1 MQTSLLLDQSDND
14 LATPAG
20 FRLQRFET
28 LNWGTFD
35 KHIWTLDLRGGIAL
49 LTGAN
54 GSGKSTLVDGLLTL
68 LVPNKRRN
76 YNQASSSTGKRERDE
91 KSYVQGAYGRT
102 RSEESY
108 GSKPKLLREK
118 STLSVL
124 LACFSDR
131 FAKQDVTLA
140 QVLWME
146 DGAVKKF
153 FVIADAEFNIATH
166 FSQSKRILDLKK
178 QLIANN
184 AEVFTEFS
192 KYSQQ
197 FRKRFGLQSEKALDL
212 FNQTV
217 SIKEIGGLNDFVR
230 NHMLEKTDVQTKIK
244 ELQES
249 YENLTV
255 SHAAIQKARKQLE
268 ALQPITNEAEKYTK
282 SQKEVAALQNA
293 QSIATAFFATKKLH
307 LLTQELQT
315 ITYKLTQLQHQRSES
330 DLRLDTLRQKEK
342 DLDYSIK
349 QDDVGRQLQELTRQ
363 LEQYQKEVNSKKKQA
378 DEYDRLAQK
387 LNFPKY
393 GNRDTFYGSISK
405 GDSLKQELD
414 EALATLETERDNQK
428 LLYADLQK
436 QQIHLKEELK
446 SLRSRKSQIPAKNL
460 DIRDRLAHALGLE
473 INDLPFIGE
482 LLQVRPDVQEW
493 EGAIERLLRSF
504 GLCILVSDNNY
515 QKVNSYVN
523 RTNLRGRLIY
533 YRVTPSPANPMQRA
547 FDPQQIPHKLDIK
560 QENQNFYQWVREQL
574 GKQFNYVCCDIDEQF
589 QHELRA
595 ITRSGLIKH
604 IGERHDKD
612 DRSQIGDRSQ
622 YILGWNNISKIQ
634 ALETKLQEINQQLVP
649 ISTKIKSLENQ
660 RQQRQDQSSIL
671 QIFMK
676 LQDFTEIDWRAIEVE
691 RLLIQEQKQQ
701 LEASS
706 NRLKQLEAQ
715 LTSTRNEIK
724 QAEIDKDQ
732 LIGEIRSLEDRQR
745 TYKKDQQQCEVKA
758 KSALDADIE
767 MFEKLMAK
775 ALKQYAL
782 TMETIF
788 EDENNLREQLQQQL
802 RQKEKQQE
810 SSRNSIVRQMVAFKN
825 MFVETTSEMGADID
839 YLDEYLKLKAQIEK
853 DDLPKH
859 EQRFKQLMNEKVI
872 TNIVIFK
879 NALDSHE
886 REIQNAINELNE
898 SLQTINYTESTY
910 IKLCYDAN
918 RSPQIWDFKEDLKV
932 CLGNVAR
939 QTAED
944 NEERFVNIQ
953 TRLIERFKADD
964 KWTNL
969 VADVRNWLE
978 FSVSERYI
986 SDRSEKE
993 HHTDSSGKSG
1003 GQKVKLAYTILASA
1017 IAYQFGLNQVSGK
1030 KKSFR
1035 FVVIDEAFSKSD
1047 DSNARYA
1054 MELFKNLNLQ
1064 LLVVTPKDKINVI
1077 ERYISSLH
1085 FVSNRSD
1092 GDFSSITSISIEDY
1106 QKQRQQTFSVNN
1118 NDQSY

>member
-1 MQTSLLLDQSDND
+1 MQTSLLLDQSEND
-14 LATPAG
+14 LAMPAG

-118 STLSVL
+118 GTLSVL
-124 LACFSDR
+124 LAYFSDR
-131 FAKQDVTLA
+131 FSKQDVTLA
-140 QVLWME
+140 QVLWIE

-153 FVIADAEFNIATH
+153 FVIADAELTIATH
-166 FSQSKRILDLKK
+166 FSQSKRIPDLKK

-184 AEVFTEFS
+184 ADVFTEFS

-255 SHAAIQKARKQLE
+255 SHAAIQKAQKQLE
-268 ALQPITNEAEKYTK
+268 ALQPITDEAEKYTK
-282 SQKEVAALQNA
+282 SQKEVATLQNA
-293 QSIATAFFATKKLH
+293 QSTATAFFATKKLH
-307 LLTQELQT
+307 LLTQELQA
-315 ITYKLTQLQHQRSES
+315 IAHKLTQLQHQRSES
-330 DLRLDTLRQKEK
+330 DRRLDALRQKEK

-363 LEQYQKEVNSKKKQA
+363 LEQSQKEVNSKKKQA

-393 GNRDTFYGSISK
+393 SDRDIFYGSITK
-405 GDSLKQELD
+405 GDSLKKEID
-414 EALATLETERDNQK
+414 EALATVEIERDNQK
-428 LLYADLQK
+428 LLDADLKK
-436 QQIHLKEELK
+436 QQTDLKAELQ
-446 SLRSRKSQIPAKNL
+446 SLRNRKSQIPVKNL
-460 DIRDRLAHALGLE
+460 GIRDDLAHALSLD

-482 LLQVRPDVQEW
+482 LLQVRLDAQEW

-515 QKVNSYVN
+515 QRVNSYVN
-523 RTNLRGRLIY
+523 RTNLRGRLTY

-560 QENQNFYQWVREQL
+560 QENQTFSQWIREQL
-574 GKQFNYVCCDIDEQF
+574 GKQFNHVCCDTDEQF
-589 QHELRA
+589 QRELRA

-622 YILGWNNISKIQ
+622 YILGWSNISKIQ

-649 ISTKIKSLENQ
+649 ISTKIRSLENQ
-660 RQQRQDQSSIL
+660 RQQRQEQSSIL
-671 QIFMK
+671 QNFMK
-676 LQDFTEIDWRAIEVE
+676 FNDFTEIDWHVIEIE
-691 RLLIQEQKQQ
+691 RLELQKQRQ
-701 LEASS
+701 KLEASS
-706 NRLKQLEAQ
+706 DRLKQLESQ
-715 LTSTRNEIK
+715 LKSTQVEIN
-724 QAEIDKDQ
+724 QADHEREN
-732 LIGEIRSLEDRQR
+732 LIREVQTQENQQDRYNKEQR
-745 TYKKDQQQCEVKA
+745 HCGNIL
-758 KSALDADIE
+758 KSALASDIE
-767 MFEKLMAK
+767 NFEKLMK
-775 ALKQYAL
+775 KQSRQYL
-782 TMETIF
+782 LIMETISD
-788 EDENNLREQLQQQL
+788 DENNLREQLQQQL
-802 RQKEKQQE
+802 RQREKQQE

-825 MFVETTSEMGADID
+825 MFVETTSEMGSDID

-918 RSPQIWDFKEDLKV
+918 RNREIWDFKEDLKV
-932 CLGNVAR
+932 CLGKVAC

-944 NEERFVNIQ
+944 NEERFTNIQ
-953 TRLIERFKADD
+953 TRLIERFKAEDR
-964 KWTNL
+964 WTNL
-969 VADVRNWLE
+969 VTDVRNWLE
-978 FSVSERYI
+978 FSVSERYL

-1030 KKSFR
+1030 QKSFR

-1085 FVSNRSD
+1085 FVSNRPD

-1106 QKQRQQTFSVNN
+1106 QKQRQQALSVNS
-1118 NDQSY
+1118 ND